1 MNFDLFLN
9 SISKI
14 EQAPLPGQA
23 SQFKMSPPYRMDLIE
38 KQAEAMKSS
47 KRAGVLALF
56 YPDTLQNTNLILILR
71 KTYKGVH
78 SAQVGFPGGKLEPQ
92 DKSLEYTAVR
102 ETQEEVGVPL
112 KDIKVIKAMTEVYI
126 PPSNFTV
133 HPFMGITTKT
143 PKFVKQDDEV
153 EDLIE
158 VTLKD
163 FIDDNLM
170 TSRVIMTSLQK
181 EVEVPAFHFN
191 GHIVWG
197 ATAMMLNEV
206 KDLLKTVLQVLIF
219 CNFVIQR
226 KI

>member
-1 MNFDLFLN
+1 M
-9 SISKI
+9 
-14 EQAPLPGQA
+14 
-23 SQFKMSPPYRMDLIE
+23 
-38 KQAEAMKSS
+38 
-47 KRAGVLALF
+47 
-56 YPDTLQNTNLILILR
+56 
-71 KTYKGVH
+71 
-78 SAQVGFPGGKLEPQ
+78 
-92 DKSLEYTAVR
+92 
-102 ETQEEVGVPL
+102 PL

-170 TSRVIMTSLQK
+170 TSRLIMTSLQK

-206 KDLLKTVLQVLIF
+206 KDLLKTVL
-219 CNFVIQR
+219 
-226 KI
+226 

>member
-14 EQAPLPGQA
+14 EQASLPGQA

-92 DKSLEYTAVR
+92 DESLEYTAVR

-170 TSRVIMTSLQK
+170 TSQLIMTSLQK

-191 GHIVWG
+191 VHIVWG

-206 KDLLKTVLQVLIF
+206 KDLLKTVL
-219 CNFVIQR
+219 
-226 KI
+226 